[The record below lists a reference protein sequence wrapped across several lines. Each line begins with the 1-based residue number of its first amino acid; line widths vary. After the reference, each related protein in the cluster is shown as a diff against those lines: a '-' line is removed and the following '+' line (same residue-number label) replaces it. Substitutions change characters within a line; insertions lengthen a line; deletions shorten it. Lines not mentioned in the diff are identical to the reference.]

1 MLRTLMGV
9 VGFRIMTCYAHG
21 SAASPS
27 IKVLPTTQS
36 VEKGGVFQIR
46 VEISTAESIKNISVV
61 PIVPDGFVAEPMD
74 TPGIKTD
81 KKGTAIL
88 IDRLDAGSAVTVS
101 FRAWPPGFFGKPRNG
116 DKEAFYSTRGE
127 PKTFIF
133 NVFYTDPTGKIE
145 KSLTASINIRY
156 TTSIGF
162 YLLFGML
169 GIVIGHVVKIGTQNR
184 SEIKSAID
192 SGDAAALSRKGY
204 KIRTASAYIFGSRLT
219 SLITLLIVGFAALL
233 VLSKDAIPVT
243 GWHQAMALGIGLAI
257 LTDEQLLAKIK
268 S

>member
-1 MLRTLMGV
+1 MLRTLMEV
-9 VGFRIMTCYAHG
+9 VGLVIMTCYAHG

-27 IKVLPTTQS
+27 IKMLPTTQS

-46 VEISTAESIKNISVV
+46 VEISTNEPIRNISVV
-61 PIVPDGFVAEPMD
+61 PIAPDGFLARPMD
-74 TPGIKTD
+74 TPGVKTD
-81 KKGTAIL
+81 KDETAIR
-88 IDRLDAGSAVTVS
+88 IDHLDAGSAITVS
-101 FRAWPPGFFGKPRNG
+101 FKAWPPGFLGKPREG
-116 DKEAFYSTRGE
+116 DKEAPYSTRGE

-133 NVFYTDPTGKIE
+133 NVFYSDPTGKVE
-145 KSLTASINIRY
+145 KSQTASINIRY

-169 GIVIGHVVKIGTQNR
+169 GIIIGHVVKIGTQNR

-192 SGDAAALSRKGY
+192 SGDPTAISQKGY

-219 SLITLLIVGFAALL
+219 SLVTLLVVGFAGLL

-268 S
+268 P